1 MIKEFQLLKKLH
13 ILRSV
18 AFYRHSHVLKETR
31 GMQMLVQAKL
41 KFHTLFIGKKCQDQ
55 MDLQFIQKNKKAF
68 GALLELGK
76 DTIEHF
82 VIRPLKPKALIV
94 FPNEMPAVKHITLWV
109 ISDGGY
115 QYFEHGKDL
124 SKTFPNVDTISF
136 HNLTALTWPVS
147 ENWWLP
153 GGIFSSDNFRHK
165 IKFLKSDEILDR
177 MVAWKLRNKFRSVKE
192 IEFETADC
200 YRDDYFADG
209 ILFSL
214 KVL

>member
-1 MIKEFQLLKKLH
+1 
-13 ILRSV
+13 
-18 AFYRHSHVLKETR
+18 
-31 GMQMLVQAKL
+31 
-41 KFHTLFIGKKCQDQ
+41 
-55 MDLQFIQKNKKAF
+55 MDLQFIQKNRKAF

-76 DTIEHF
+76 DTIEYF

-94 FPNEMPAVKHITLWV
+94 FPNEMPAVKHIALWV

-115 QYFEHGKDL
+115 HYFEHGKDL

-147 ENWWLP
+147 ESWWLP
-153 GGIFSSDNFRHK
+153 VGIFCSDNFRHK

-177 MVAWKLRNKFRSVKE
+177 IVAWKLRNKFPSVKE